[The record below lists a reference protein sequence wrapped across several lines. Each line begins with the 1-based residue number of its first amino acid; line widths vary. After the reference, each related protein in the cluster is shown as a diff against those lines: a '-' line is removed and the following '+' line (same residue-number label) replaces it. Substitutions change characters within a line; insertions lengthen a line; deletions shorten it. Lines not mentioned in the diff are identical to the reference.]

1 MDKTQE
7 LYERAQRVIPGGVTA
22 AARLNKFLGRPF
34 YVSRAEGSRVY
45 DLDGRPYIDVYT
57 GSGAGI
63 MGHGHPRIKEALA
76 KAAEMGIACA
86 WEYPAQAELAEK
98 ICAAVPSAEMV
109 RFTLSGTENTW
120 YAVRLARVYTGKTKM
135 IKMEGHFHGFNDYLQ
150 YNYWP
155 APGQGL
161 PGLQEETPG
170 FPPESKE
177 HVIVLPFN
185 DIAAVEEAVARE
197 GDDIAG
203 IIVEPVNF
211 NSGCILPKPGY
222 LEALRRIASESNI
235 LLIFD
240 EILSGFK
247 TGKECLQGYYGV
259 TPDVTTLGKALGG
272 GVPLSAYVGRREVM
286 ETVAPAGAMMHSG
299 TYNAN
304 STNIYCGN
312 AFMDFVA
319 EPGVYDGVLARSE
332 RLYAG
337 LNDTFAD
344 TGLPARAEGLGARF
358 GLLFGKA
365 AAKAP
370 ESYKDVAAQDWDL
383 GRAFFREAFDRGVIF
398 TSGWHHGL
406 SFAHTDEDVEEIL
419 QVTRESASA
428 VMARRG
434 GQSGV

>member
-7 LYERAQRVIPGGVTA
+7 LYERAGKVIPGGVTA

-86 WEYPAQAELAEK
+86 WEYPEETELAEK
-98 ICAAVPSAEMV
+98 LCAAVPSAEMV

-155 APGQGL
+155 ASGKGL
-161 PGLQEETPG
+161 PNLQEETPG

-185 DIAAVEEAVARE
+185 DIEAVERTIAEE

-203 IIVEPVNF
+203 IILEPVNY

-222 LEALRRIASESNI
+222 LEALRRLTSDNNI

-247 TGKECLQGYYGV
+247 TGKECVQGYYGV

-286 ETVAPAGAMMHSG
+286 ETVAPVGAMMHSG

-312 AFMDFVA
+312 AFMDFVG
-319 EPGVYDGVLARSE
+319 EPGAYAGLLSRSE

-337 LNDTFAD
+337 LNNTFVD

-358 GLLFGKA
+358 GLLFGQA

-370 ESYKDVAAQDWDL
+370 ENYKDVATQDWEI

-406 SFAHTDEDVEEIL
+406 SFAHTDDDVEEIL
-419 QVTRESASA
+419 QVTREAAAA
-428 VMARRG
+428 VVAKRG
-434 GQSGV
+434 G